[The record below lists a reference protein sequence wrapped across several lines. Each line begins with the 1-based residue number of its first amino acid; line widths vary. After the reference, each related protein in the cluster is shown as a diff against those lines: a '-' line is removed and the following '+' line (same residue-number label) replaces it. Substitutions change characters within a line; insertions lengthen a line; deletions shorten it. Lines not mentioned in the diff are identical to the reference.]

1 MDIRGLILVNTG
13 MGVAEEQ
20 LSLSSFPLPLLDTAG
35 KTALE
40 RVGERLRQYGIE
52 PVTVVAEAESP
63 SQSRVAD
70 AKTIEAAGT
79 QERFWRAAENAFNE
93 MVQNGAELVVLLN
106 MGAYAEVDFEKLLQF
121 HLDQQARVTQV
132 YHRGEPLEIFCI
144 SASRRN
150 DAASLFRSQLLK
162 CRSECPGFDH
172 HGYVNHLRD
181 PRDLRQL
188 AIDILTLKTETRP
201 AGEEARPGVWIRPGA
216 IVEKGAR
223 ILAPAFI
230 GTSARISSGAVI
242 TRCSSI
248 EHHARI
254 DCGTVVENST
264 VLPGSYVGAG
274 LDLSHSVVGMK
285 KIANLRRN
293 ASIEVADP
301 KLIGLVS
308 ASAGKALFSAA
319 VELATFLP
327 MQIWRGWFGKAI
339 PQQPD
344 LQTALQQ
351 TSPSLGK
358 AAGYQTR
365 ACDTNAAG
373 EFPPDLAIV
382 RRYGD
387 Q

>member
-1 MDIRGLILVNTG
+1 MDIRGLILVNAG
-13 MGVAEEQ
+13 MEIAEEQ
-20 LSLSSFPLPLLDTAG
+20 LSLSSFPLALLDTAG
-35 KTALE
+35 KTPLE

-52 PVTVVAEAESP
+52 PVTVVVEAESP
-63 SQSRVAD
+63 SQSHLAN
-70 AKTIEAAGT
+70 AKTIESTGT
-79 QERFWRAAENAFNE
+79 RERFWRAAENAFNE
-93 MVQNGAELVVLLN
+93 MVQDGTELVVLIN

-132 YHRGEPLEIFCI
+132 YHRAEPLEIFCI

-162 CRSECPGFDH
+162 CRSDCPGFDH
-172 HGYVNHLRD
+172 SGYVNQLKD

-201 AGEEARPGVWIRPGA
+201 AGEQVRPGVWIQPYA
-216 IVEKGAR
+216 IVERGAR

-230 GTSARISSGAVI
+230 GTSARIFAGAVI
-242 TRCSSI
+242 TRCSTI

-285 KIANLRRN
+285 KVVNLRRN
-293 ASIEVADP
+293 ASIEMADA

-308 ASAGKALFSAA
+308 DSAGQTLLSAA

-327 MQIWRGWFGKAI
+327 RQIWRGWFGKPV

-365 ACDTNAAG
+365 ACDTNAAS
-373 EFPPDLAIV
+373 EFPSDLAIV